1 MQVNRV
7 PPTSGD
13 MMKRQSTSLR
23 STVQAYLFL
32 APALILLAIFS
43 FWPVGYGTYLS
54 FTKYNLISA
63 PEWVGLD
70 NYREL
75 LDDELFIGSLKNSLL
90 YLLCVPIIQV
100 LSIALAVLVNNNLKG
115 IKLFRAAYYVPVV
128 TSVSVIGLMWNF
140 MYNDEGILNSV
151 LHALHVINEPI
162 GFLSDD
168 RIALFSVMFVTIW
181 RGLGWYM
188 VMYLA
193 GLQAIPQDVYEAAT
207 LDGANGWQKFWKI
220 TVPLLMPTILLC
232 SILSTLAALKAFE
245 EVQIMTQ
252 GGPSESTYTALFYAY
267 QFGIKSLDFGR
278 GLAASTIVALVCMVL
293 AWVNFRYLQP
303 RQK

>member
-1 MQVNRV
+1 
-7 PPTSGD
+7 
-13 MMKRQSTSLR
+13 MKRKSTSVQ

-32 APALILLAIFS
+32 APALILLAVFS

-75 LDDELFIGSLKNSLL
+75 FDDELFLNSLKNSLL

-151 LHALHVINEPI
+151 LQALHMINEPI

-232 SILSTLAALKAFE
+232 SVLSTLAALKAFE

-278 GLAASTIVALVCMVL
+278 GLAASTIVALVCMAL

>member
-1 MQVNRV
+1 
-7 PPTSGD
+7 
-13 MMKRQSTSLR
+13 MKRQSTSLR